1 MGTLIL
7 LIAIILFMM
16 PSFSWSLLLVVLACW
31 WLLQQGLTE
40 IPIWLSEAPDVV
52 SYVVH
57 ITT

>member
-40 IPIWLSEAPDVV
+40 VPLWLSEAGAITSLVV
-52 SYVVH
+52 SF
-57 ITT
+57 TT